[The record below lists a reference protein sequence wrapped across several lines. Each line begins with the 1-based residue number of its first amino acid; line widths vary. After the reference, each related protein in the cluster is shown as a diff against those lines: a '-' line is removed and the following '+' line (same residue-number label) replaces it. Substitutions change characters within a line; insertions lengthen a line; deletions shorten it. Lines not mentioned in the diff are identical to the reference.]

1 MSFDLRKYNKF
12 LVIDNGTFTV
22 KAGFSGDL
30 EPSAQIL
37 SVFGIPLYR
46 NWGLP
51 DTENPLKIYYPV
63 GEEALSYKDEKG
75 YYSVREIFSY
85 RGVDNW
91 YGFERIYEHLFN
103 NVLKINPSECP
114 MLITE
119 RLMNP
124 SGDREK
130 LAEVL
135 FDKFKVPALAILHP
149 EILALLATGR
159 TTGIVVDIGYHMSS
173 VIPIYS
179 GFPLSH
185 AYNKMD
191 IGEKDINPIFWRYFR
206 KRGSDLFKD
215 KNRDLNKS
223 LFEQIKREY
232 SQVSLE
238 PIDKEILYPP
248 SSSVQKE
255 IVVNGVNVQLG
266 DECRVAS
273 EIYFQP
279 DPFGKES
286 FSLPQVIVNSVNA
299 CDEELREEMFN
310 NIVLCGGGS
319 MVKDLEVRLEREV
332 KKLIPLETT
341 VHITAPSNRSR
352 LGWLGGSLMVARHP
366 ENLFWLTREEIELNG
381 IKSVHKCGIIGLS
394 PDTIFTM

>member
-1 MSFDLRKYNKF
+1 MSLDLHKYNRA

-30 EPSAQIL
+30 ETFAQIL

-51 DTENPLKIYYPV
+51 DTESPLKIYYPV

-75 YYSVREIFSY
+75 YYSVREVFSY

-91 YGFERIYEHLFN
+91 YGFERIYEHLFD
-103 NVLKINPSECP
+103 NVLNISPSECP

-135 FDKFKVPALAILHP
+135 FNKFKVPALAILHP

-159 TTGIVVDIGYHMSS
+159 ITGIVVDLGHDMSS
-173 VIPIYS
+173 VIPIYC

-191 IGEKDINPIFWRYFR
+191 IGEKDINEIFWRYFR

-215 KNRDLNKS
+215 KNRHLNKS

-232 SQVSLE
+232 SQASPEPLE
-238 PIDKEILYPP
+238 KEFLFR
-248 SSSVQKE
+248 SSSVQKDTV
-255 IVVNGVNVQLG
+255 INGINVQLG
-266 DECRVAS
+266 DECHVAS

-279 DPFGKES
+279 DLFGKEDY
-286 FSLPQVIVNSVNA
+286 SLPQVIVNSINS
-299 CDEELREEMFN
+299 CDQELREEMFN
-310 NIVLCGGGS
+310 NIILCGGGS
-319 MVKDLEVRLEREV
+319 MVKDFEVRLEREV
-332 KKLIPLETT
+332 KKIISFNST
-341 VHITAPSNRSR
+341 VRIIALSNRSY

-366 ENLFWLTREEIELNG
+366 ENIIWLTREEIEKNG
-381 IKSVHKCGIIGLS
+381 LKSVHNCRIRDLS
-394 PDTIFTM
+394 PDTTFIM